1 MDIKQE
7 MEKLLKKLNEV
18 RTSTLGADVIQ
29 IIPKIND
36 VNEYIDS
43 IGKLADDLKLDSAW
57 QCLAE
62 GKDVEKSINE
72 LYNYV
77 SDRERA
83 FFISNEFKKI
93 NLSNSVLASSVIA
106 LIVGKVVKEN
116 RKCTHKETIILNAL
130 GHMTDYDLK
139 NFKLMMDKAIE
150 ELVGYTVINIFKLDK
165 ENRDNYKYTLHLC
178 ANAGLFLTES
188 DIIGKESEEDDFEAV
203 YAGLH
208 YVVIDISYALLGYMN
223 EVKQLLNY

>member
-1 MDIKQE
+1 
-7 MEKLLKKLNEV
+7 
-18 RTSTLGADVIQ
+18 
-29 IIPKIND
+29 
-36 VNEYIDS
+36 
-43 IGKLADDLKLDSAW
+43 
-57 QCLAE
+57 
-62 GKDVEKSINE
+62 
-72 LYNYV
+72 
-77 SDRERA
+77 
-83 FFISNEFKKI
+83 
-93 NLSNSVLASSVIA
+93 
-106 LIVGKVVKEN
+106 
-116 RKCTHKETIILNAL
+116 
-130 GHMTDYDLK
+130 MTDYDLK